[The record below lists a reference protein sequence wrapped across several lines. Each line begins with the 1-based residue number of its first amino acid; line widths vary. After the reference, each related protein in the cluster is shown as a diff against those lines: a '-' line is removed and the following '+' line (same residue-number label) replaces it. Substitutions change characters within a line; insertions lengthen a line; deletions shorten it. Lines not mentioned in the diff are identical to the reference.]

1 MSIRSVSATPA
12 TSNSGLG
19 PRSFGTSAVTVT
31 EPWVR
36 NPQWLTLPTVSAA
49 EQKVVGLYRI
59 DENSNFLAFNCS
71 GNYTVDWG
79 DGTTENFSSGVAAYH
94 EYDYTNAAFDGTLT
108 DDGYKQ
114 TIVTIT
120 PQAGQNLTSFSSN
133 IIHNQ
138 SGLIAGHS
146 TGLLDLIISLPNGT
160 SITLATG
167 QNIVIER
174 YCEQVTI
181 LSYGGTSLYQLFY
194 QKTFLKSVNISYDVT
209 AAVTSMT
216 QMFSNCFS
224 LQTVPLFNT
233 ANVTSMGSTFS
244 ACNSLQTVPLFN
256 TAKVIDMSSMF
267 LSCFSLQTVPLFN
280 TAKVTNMSQMFS
292 SCDSL
297 KAVPLFNTTNV
308 TNMGNM
314 FNGCRSLK
322 TVPLF
327 NTAKVTNMSS
337 MFYNGTALETVPLF
351 NTANVNTMASMF
363 VSCDSLETVPLFN
376 TTNVTSM
383 ATMFF
388 SCTALETVPLFNTAN
403 VTNMY
408 QTFAGCRSL
417 KTVPLFN
424 TANVTI
430 MNDMFYSSKSLETVP
445 LFNTANVI
453 NMSQMFVGCTS
464 LKTVPLFNTA
474 NVTNMTNMFF
484 SCTSLQ
490 SVPLFNTANVT
501 LMTSMFHR
509 CSSLQTVPAFNA
521 GASITSSSG
530 YTSMFGST
538 GTYNSPVSLSKI
550 EATGFKYT
558 FSVANCKLSSTAL
571 NELYTN
577 LATVTGQTITVT
589 GNYGVAGD
597 DPTIATAKGWTVT
610 G

>member
-19 PRSFGTSAVTVT
+19 QRSFGTSAVTVT

-120 PQAGQNLTSFSSN
+120 PQAGQNLTSFISHVK
-133 IIHNQ
+133 HNQ
-138 SGLIAGHS
+138 SGLIAGYS
-146 TGLLDLIISLPNGT
+146 TGLLDLIISLPNAT
-160 SITLATG
+160 SITLANG
-167 QNIVIER
+167 ENVVMER

-194 QKTFLKSVNISYDVT
+194 QKTFLKSVNISYDAT
-209 AAVTSMT
+209 AAVTNMSN
-216 QMFSNCFS
+216 MFSNCFS
-224 LQTVPLFNT
+224 LETVPLFNT
-233 ANVTSMGSTFS
+233 ANVTNMSNMFS
-244 ACNSLQTVPLFN
+244 ACNSLETVPLFN
-256 TAKVIDMSSMF
+256 TA
-267 LSCFSLQTVPLFN
+267 N
-280 TAKVTNMSQMFS
+280 VTNMSYMFYN
-292 SCDSL
+292 CVSL

-308 TNMGNM
+308 TN
-314 FNGCRSLK
+314 
-322 TVPLF
+322 
-327 NTAKVTNMSS
+327 
-337 MFYNGTALETVPLF
+337 
-351 NTANVNTMASMF
+351 VNTMFYAC
-363 VSCDSLETVPLFN
+363 VSLKAVPLFN
-376 TTNVTSM
+376 TTN
-383 ATMFF
+383 
-388 SCTALETVPLFNTAN
+388 L
-403 VTNMY
+403 TNMSSM
-408 QTFAGCRSL
+408 FSNCRSL

-424 TANVTI
+424 TANVTN
-430 MNDMFYSSKSLETVP
+430 MSSVFSNSDSLQTVPLFNTANVTTMSSMFYGCKSLETVP
-445 LFNTANVI
+445 LFNTANVTSM
-453 NMSQMFVGCTS
+453 NTMFFNCIS
-464 LKTVPLFNTA
+464 LKAVPLFNTA
-474 NVTNMTNMFF
+474 NVTTISSIFKQC
-484 SCTSLQ
+484 SSLQ
-490 SVPLFNTANVT
+490 SVPLFNTDNVT
-501 LMTSMFHR
+501 DMSSMFHR

>member
-308 TNMGNM
+308 TNMSQM
-314 FNGCRSLK
+314 FSSCNLLQA
-322 TVPLF
+322 VPLF

-337 MFYNGTALETVPLF
+337 MFYNGTALE
-351 NTANVNTMASMF
+351 
-363 VSCDSLETVPLFN
+363 
-376 TTNVTSM
+376 
-383 ATMFF
+383 
-388 SCTALETVPLFNTAN
+388 
-403 VTNMY
+403 
-408 QTFAGCRSL
+408 
-417 KTVPLFN
+417 TVPLFN